1 MSGKASYQVDFVS
14 IPYDLDSFL
23 QDFTEAG
30 LDECGMVLSRCLKK
44 TLQTGLDYFYAAVCE
59 AVRISGE
66 PVPKIREQVW
76 EQAAERLGV

>member
-1 MSGKASYQVDFVS
+1 
-14 IPYDLDSFL
+14 
-23 QDFTEAG
+23 
-30 LDECGMVLSRCLKK
+30 MVLSRCLKK